1 MSTQKNVRINRD
13 ITAREVRVIDAD
25 GAQAGVISL
34 REALTLADE
43 AGLDLVEVSPTA
55 NPPVCKV
62 MDFGKYKFEQSKK
75 QAAAKKNQKQVQIK
89 EIKFRPGTDVGDY
102 QIKLTKI
109 LGFLEKGDKVK
120 CTLRF
125 RGREM
130 QHKELGM
137 ELLNRLRADSSEQA
151 LVEQEPKFE
160 GRQMMMVLA
169 PKK

>member
-1 MSTQKNVRINRD
+1 M
-13 ITAREVRVIDAD
+13 RVIDAD

-137 ELLNRLRADSSEQA
+137 ELLNRLRADSVEQA
-151 LVEQEPKFE
+151 VVEQEPKFE

>member
-1 MSTQKNVRINRD
+1 
-13 ITAREVRVIDAD
+13 VIDAD

>member
-1 MSTQKNVRINRD
+1 M
-13 ITAREVRVIDAD
+13 IDAD